1 MVIIGF
7 KMSGKVSYS
16 GRSNHLGNNIFEAE
30 KTALE
35 KVIEEI
41 VLDSKEDEELA
52 RIIDE
57 LQDYITNHPSRAIIG
72 LESKL
77 INAGR
82 DAEYSDAVLL
92 KNRFERRVAKGQ
104 LSITE
109 QKVYVQVLSHI
120 LTAFRTQIRPLI
132 LEGNPKTIVDN
143 AVFEKIIEPVHKAI
157 TSFDDMATTEL
168 ILGMLYFLTG
178 KCHVV
183 WDKPC

>member
-109 QKVYVQVLSHI
+109 QKVYVQV
-120 LTAFRTQIRPLI
+120 
-132 LEGNPKTIVDN
+132 
-143 AVFEKIIEPVHKAI
+143 
-157 TSFDDMATTEL
+157 
-168 ILGMLYFLTG
+168 
-178 KCHVV
+178 
-183 WDKPC
+183 